1 MEPLTPKNILDW
13 NESDIS
19 TLVDTSSEDQAD
31 DTLFNQRYED
41 LDQLSLGVMAKNLS
55 DGIESRT
62 FSLSLAENIDS
73 MDKKKALTQ
82 KLEKSINRNKAE
94 LNLVKQELDARP
106 DVRQPIKS
114 AYPLPRIVSEFVKDV
129 NLSLLSQIL
138 NGSFGE
144 NRSEFYQRYL
154 TFIEYCRSYD
164 LTSGQ
169 VDQVL
174 RMFLREDML
183 IFWMDQEPGLPTLE
197 KLQGL
202 LTIFFKGP
210 SISDRLRQLKDFQRE
225 ESESLEST
233 ILRLSLLLDKTETL
247 FPLQHRE
254 SRREV
259 FISNAISRLSHP
271 LVRSKV
277 ERFKKEVFMSRR
289 FLSSD
294 QLLRKCSE
302 MEIMSGC
309 MDNDPIKLN
318 YEDPFLSNEAKN
330 SLLEREKKPK
340 TEKSVRISDDS
351 RERRSME
358 PSIRSD
364 LEEVKQILKTMTDQ
378 KNERTSGNVYSRY
391 NNRQN
396 QPSRSDFFG
405 RNRFNNPSS
414 NQKQNDWT
422 YGTRSGIPNRPNYI
436 PSKKFS
442 DMNLMS
448 RQPPSPPPRP
458 NPPTRQSQT
467 VSDYHPNSSF
477 VKHDVKR
484 DSVGAEGL
492 SNLTKTGSN

>member
-233 ILRLSLLLDKTETL
+233 ILRLSL
-247 FPLQHRE
+247 F
-254 SRREV
+254 
-259 FISNAISRLSHP
+259 A
-271 LVRSKV
+271 
-277 ERFKKEVFMSRR
+277 
-289 FLSSD
+289 
-294 QLLRKCSE
+294 
-302 MEIMSGC
+302 G
-309 MDNDPIKLN
+309 
-318 YEDPFLSNEAKN
+318 
-330 SLLEREKKPK
+330 
-340 TEKSVRISDDS
+340 
-351 RERRSME
+351 
-358 PSIRSD
+358 
-364 LEEVKQILKTMTDQ
+364 
-378 KNERTSGNVYSRY
+378 
-391 NNRQN
+391 QN
-396 QPSRSDFFG
+396 
-405 RNRFNNPSS
+405 
-414 NQKQNDWT
+414 
-422 YGTRSGIPNRPNYI
+422 
-436 PSKKFS
+436 
-442 DMNLMS
+442 
-448 RQPPSPPPRP
+448 
-458 NPPTRQSQT
+458 
-467 VSDYHPNSSF
+467 
-477 VKHDVKR
+477 
-484 DSVGAEGL
+484 
-492 SNLTKTGSN
+492 